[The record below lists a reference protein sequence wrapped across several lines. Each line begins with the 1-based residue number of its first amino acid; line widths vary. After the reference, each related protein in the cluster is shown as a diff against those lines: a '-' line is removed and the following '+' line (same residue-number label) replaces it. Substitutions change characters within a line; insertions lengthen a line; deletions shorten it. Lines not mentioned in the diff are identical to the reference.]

1 MKRFLAF
8 VVFVMALVWG
18 CNRCSDKYRYQ
29 KLATTTGGIY
39 NVTKIYVE
47 NKGIIR
53 VANLRSGPGTNYAV
67 ISANADGTG
76 GKYQVRRGTK
86 LDVLSESGGWFKIRV
101 PREER
106 TAYIKQTL
114 CNDPSAKSK
123 SRSSGSRKGRGA
135 SSDNPSAS
143 STTASEATT
152 PEANPAPPVA
162 PAEEEVVEMTSGR
175 GSQDEVFY

>member
-8 VVFVMALVWG
+8 VVFVIALVWG
-18 CNRCSDKYRYQ
+18 CNRCSDKESP
-29 KLATTTGGIY
+29 KDDVLKE
-39 NVTKIYVE
+39 VTVSAK
-47 NKGIIR
+47 

-67 ISANADGTG
+67 ISANADGSG
-76 GKYQVRRGTK
+76 GKCQVRRGTK
-86 LDVLSESGGWFKIRV
+86 LDVLSESGGWFKVRV
-101 PREER
+101 PHEER
-106 TAYIKQTL
+106 TAYIKQSL

-123 SRSSGSRKGRGA
+123 SRNSGSRKGRGA

>member
-8 VVFVMALVWG
+8 VVFVIALVWG
-18 CNRCSDKYRYQ
+18 CNRCSDKESP
-29 KLATTTGGIY
+29 KDDVLKE
-39 NVTKIYVE
+39 VTVSAK
-47 NKGIIR
+47 

-67 ISANADGTG
+67 ISANADGSG

-123 SRSSGSRKGRGA
+123 SRNSGSRKGRGA

>member
-1 MKRFLAF
+1 MKRFLVF
-8 VVFVMALVWG
+8 LVFVAALVWG
-18 CNRCSDKYRYQ
+18 CNRCSDKETPASDVL
-29 KLATTTGGIY
+29 KE
-39 NVTKIYVE
+39 VTVSAK
-47 NKGIIR
+47 

>member
-8 VVFVMALVWG
+8 VVFVIALVWG
-18 CNRCSDKYRYQ
+18 CNRCSDKESP
-29 KLATTTGGIY
+29 KDDVLKE
-39 NVTKIYVE
+39 VTVSAK
-47 NKGIIR
+47 

-114 CNDPSAKSK
+114 CNDPSAKS
-123 SRSSGSRKGRGA
+123 RNSGSRKGRGA

>member
-1 MKRFLAF
+1 MKKFLVF
-8 VVFVMALVWG
+8 LVFVAALVWG
-18 CNRCSDKYRYQ
+18 CNRCSDKETPASDVL
-29 KLATTTGGIY
+29 KE
-39 NVTKIYVE
+39 VTVSAK
-47 NKGIIR
+47 

-114 CNDPSAKSK
+114 CNDPSAKS
-123 SRSSGSRKGRGA
+123 RSSGSRKGRGA